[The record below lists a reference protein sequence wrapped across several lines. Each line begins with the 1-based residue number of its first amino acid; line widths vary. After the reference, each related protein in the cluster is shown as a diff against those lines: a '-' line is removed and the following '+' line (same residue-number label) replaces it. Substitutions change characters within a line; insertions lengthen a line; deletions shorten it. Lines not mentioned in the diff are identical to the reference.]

1 MSEWVDLQL
10 SHQMAPVKAPDQL
23 WERVQGQRQ
32 RPARRRRLIPRLVLA
47 TAAAVV
53 AVIAVAYS
61 ATGPREIPRTASFN
75 SGSCNACHT
84 M

>member
-23 WERVQGQRQ
+23 WVRVQGQ
-32 RPARRRRLIPRLVLA
+32 RPARRRHVIPRLVLA